1 MVSDWEVVLQIYC
14 FAHWGGIL
22 GFSAWVVKSL
32 SMRTSSWE
40 QPRLE
45 HHLLPS
51 TPTTITP
58 GPIIQLSPLCIKP
71 LVRSLFQLHLS
82 YLLCGEFNFSSEWM
96 IVLQSTHRDWHLF
109 LIWLPAILLPPPL
122 PKSHPSS
129 KAQPKTTS
137 SKKPSTIWWIWSEN
151 LLGARDFGKNWGWER
166 TWKFIKHCPE
176 FKAFT

>member
-1 MVSDWEVVLQIYC
+1 MFCPRPPPWIHTITWPGRMQPQGYRKQSWGRPQRQVWSPTHSPAAAQATTQLRAPWLPLPVSPAPVPPC
-14 FAHWGGIL
+14 
-22 GFSAWVVKSL
+22 SAL
-32 SMRTSSWE
+32 FLLRTSSWE

-51 TPTTITP
+51 TPTTLTP

-109 LIWLPAILLPPPL
+109 LI
-122 PKSHPSS
+122 
-129 KAQPKTTS
+129 
-137 SKKPSTIWWIWSEN
+137 
-151 LLGARDFGKNWGWER
+151 
-166 TWKFIKHCPE
+166 
-176 FKAFT
+176 